1 VTRARWTIAVVC
13 TLALAATA
21 CSGSSSKSGKS
32 KTTTTTAGNARAS
45 SVVWLCRPGLADNP
59 CDSDETATVVAADGG
74 TRVEHAAPA
83 RDPSIDCFYVYP
95 TVSDQRTPVANL
107 DVDPEEKAIALNQAS
122 RFSQVC
128 KVYAPMYRQATLAA
142 ISSATSAGASSTTTT
157 TSSTTTTTTAGVSS
171 STKLGLSVGYDD
183 VLAAWRDYVA
193 HDNRGRGVILLGH
206 SQGSFMLIQLL
217 KSEIDPNPSQRR
229 LLVSAMLLGGN
240 VTVPT
245 GRDVGGDFQHVP
257 ACHSQTQTGC
267 VVAYSSFLST
277 PPPNSLFGRAGT
289 GPRADEP
296 ATGLQVLCVNPA
308 SPSGGSGSL
317 LPYFTTSRFP
327 GAIGAVSGPVPSA
340 PTPWVAYPDRYTASC
355 ETANGATWL
364 QITPTANPND
374 TRPVVTQTLGP
385 TWGLHLVDVNIAL
398 GNLVGL
404 ARSEAAAYHR

>member
-1 VTRARWTIAVVC
+1 MTRARWTIAVVC

-32 KTTTTTAGNARAS
+32 KTTTTTAANARAS

-59 CDSDETATVVAADGG
+59 CESDETATVVAADGN

-95 TVSDQRTPVANL
+95 TVSDQPTPVANL
-107 DVDPEEKAIALNQAS
+107 TIDPEEKAIALNQAS

-142 ISSATSAGASSTTTT
+142 IASATGAGASGTTT
-157 TSSTTTTTTAGVSS
+157 TSSTTTTSARPAF
-171 STKLGLSVGYDD
+171 GLGYDD
-183 VLAAWRDYVA
+183 VLGAWRDYLA
-193 HDNRGRGVILLGH
+193 HDNRGRGVILIGH
-206 SQGSFMLIQLL
+206 SQGSFVLIQLL

-289 GPRADEP
+289 RPRAGTQS

-355 ETANGATWL
+355 EAANGATWL
-364 QITPTANPND
+364 HITPTTNPND

>member
-1 VTRARWTIAVVC
+1 VRSRWVVVVVC
-13 TLALAATA
+13 AVALIATA
-21 CSGSSSKSGKS
+21 CSGSSSKTGKS

-59 CDSDETATVVAADGG
+59 CDADETATVIAADGG

-83 RDPSIDCFYVYP
+83 RNPSVDCFYVYP
-95 TVSDQRTPVANL
+95 TVSDQKTPVANL
-107 DVDPEEKAIALNQAS
+107 TIDPEETAIALNQAS

-142 ISSATSAGASSTTTT
+142 ITASTGAGASTTSS
-157 TSSTTTTTTAGVSS
+157 TSSTTTTTAAGGSS
-171 STKLGLSVGYDD
+171 SSRLIGSVGYDD
-183 VLAAWRDYVA
+183 VLNAWRDYLA
-193 HDNRGRGVILLGH
+193 HDNHGRGVILIGH
-206 SQGSFMLIQLL
+206 SQGSFVLIQLL
-217 KSEIDPNPSQRR
+217 KSEIDPNPSERR
-229 LLVSAMLLGGN
+229 LLVSAILLGGN
-240 VTVPT
+240 VTVPA

-257 ACHSQTQTGC
+257 ACRSQTQTGC
-267 VVAYSSFLST
+267 VVAYSTFLSP

-289 GPRADEP
+289 GSRAG
-296 ATGLQVLCVNPA
+296 AQSAGLQVLCVNPA

-317 LPYFTTSRFP
+317 LPYFTTTRFP
-327 GAIGAVSGPVPSA
+327 GTIGAVSGPVPSA

-364 QITPTANPND
+364 QITPTANPDD

-404 ARSEAAAYHR
+404 ARSEAAAFQH